1 MTDGQM
7 TRRTDD
13 GTEHDRFGT
22 ERTAIMARDAVDEIV
37 AQWEAVRPDLDVSPM
52 GVIGRVSRL
61 SRLVDRALAENFA
74 AHGIE
79 SWMYDVLATL
89 RRAGAPHEMSPT
101 ELVAHTMV
109 TTGAMTN
116 RVDRL
121 IERGLVERANSE
133 RDRRRVIV
141 RLTTAGKQ
149 LVDDVAATHYPL
161 EDHLLRSLSPAART
175 RLEDALR
182 AVLVDL
188 GDGPTP

>member
-1 MTDGQM
+1 
-7 TRRTDD
+7 
-13 GTEHDRFGT
+13 
-22 ERTAIMARDAVDEIV
+22 MARDTVDEIV